1 MALLAPLLRVLGR
14 PIRVAWWPNALER
27 SQLRSAE
34 LNYVDMA
41 AALHLGI
48 AVARVPAYSPDA
60 VTEYALGL
68 GLTRNGK
75 IHRLCAMRKGNFT
88 LAGSLRGKENG
99 RASCRERVC
108 QYV

>member
-1 MALLAPLLRVLGR
+1 MRISDLSSDVCSSDLWVPK
-14 PIRVAWWPNALER
+14 ALER

-68 GLTRNGK
+68 GLPRNGK

-88 LAGSLRGKENG
+88 LAGSLRGNG
-99 RASCRERVC
+99 AGAS
-108 QYV
+108 